1 MTEDDSKNRKPPP
14 PEEAGF
20 ASPPCFLHELDPS
33 YLGFLTEAEVAAGL
47 ADLRALAR
55 GTLAGV
61 ETGPAA
67 EILARI
73 AARLGAELEGREGAA
88 PGPAA
93 KTAGSPE
100 ALLAAL
106 AAFAPKV
113 GDPALHDRLKV
124 LEAEL
129 RAVTEGPAA
138 SD

>member
-1 MTEDDSKNRKPPP
+1 MTEDDSNSRKRPPA
-14 PEEAGF
+14 EEAGF

-55 GTLAGV
+55 GALAGV
-61 ETGPAA
+61 ATGPAA
-67 EILARI
+67 GTLRRLAE
-73 AARLGAELEGREGAA
+73 RLGAELEGREGAA

-100 ALLAAL
+100 QLVAAL

-113 GDPALHDRLKV
+113 GDPALHARLKA

-129 RAVTEGPAA
+129 RAVTERPAA